1 MTEVILRFPNTAADF
16 EKIGRLELLVEKAR
30 KLKKEVEN
38 VSKEIKDVP
47 EIEAEING
55 FKDRLD
61 RFERMC
67 VNLIN
72 EILRGVP
79 LHRATIVGLEETF
92 KLLTQQWKGLM
103 DKHKLW
109 IIYL

>member
-1 MTEVILRFPNTAADF
+1 
-16 EKIGRLELLVEKAR
+16 LELLVEKSR

-61 RFERMC
+61 RFEKMC
-67 VNLIN
+67 ANLIN
-72 EILRGVP
+72 EILEGMPVHP
-79 LHRATIVGLEETF
+79 ATIAGLEGTF
-92 KLLTQQWKGLM
+92 KLLAQQWKGVM

>member
-1 MTEVILRFPNTAADF
+1 MILRLPNTVADF
-16 EKIGRLELLVEKAR
+16 DKIGRLELLVEKAR

-38 VSKEIKDVP
+38 VSKEVKDVP
-47 EIEAEING
+47 EIEAEVNG

-61 RFERMC
+61 RFEKMC
-67 VNLIN
+67 TNLIT
-72 EILRGVP
+72 EILGGVP
-79 LHRATIVGLEETF
+79 IHSATVAGLEETF
-92 KLLTQQWKGLM
+92 KLLAQQWKALM

>member
-1 MTEVILRFPNTAADF
+1 VVLRFPNTAADF
-16 EKIGRLELLVEKAR
+16 EKIGRLDLLIEKAR

-38 VSKEIKDVP
+38 VSKGIKDVP

-61 RFERMC
+61 RFERVC
-67 VNLIN
+67 INLIN
-72 EILRGVP
+72 EILEGMPV
-79 LHRATIVGLEETF
+79 HSATIAGLEETF
-92 KLLTQQWKGLM
+92 KLLAQQWKELM

>member
-1 MTEVILRFPNTAADF
+1 MVLRFPKTAADF
-16 EKIGRLELLVEKAR
+16 EKIGRLDLLIEKLR
-30 KLKKEVEN
+30 KLRKEVEN
-38 VSKEIKDVP
+38 VRKEVKDVP

-61 RFERMC
+61 KFERLC
-67 VNLIN
+67 TNLIN
-72 EILRGVP
+72 EILEGVP
-79 LHRATIVGLEETF
+79 LHSATIVGLEETF
-92 KLLTQQWKGLM
+92 KLLTQQWKDLM

>member
-1 MTEVILRFPNTAADF
+1 MVLRFPNTAANF
-16 EKIGRLELLVEKAR
+16 EKIGRLDLLIEKAR

-38 VSKEIKDVP
+38 VRKEIKDIP

-61 RFERMC
+61 RFERVC
-67 VNLIN
+67 TNFIY
-72 EILRGVP
+72 EILEGVP
-79 LHRATIVGLEETF
+79 LHSATIAGLEETF
-92 KLLTQQWKGLM
+92 KLLAQQWKDLM
-103 DKHKLW
+103 NKHRLG